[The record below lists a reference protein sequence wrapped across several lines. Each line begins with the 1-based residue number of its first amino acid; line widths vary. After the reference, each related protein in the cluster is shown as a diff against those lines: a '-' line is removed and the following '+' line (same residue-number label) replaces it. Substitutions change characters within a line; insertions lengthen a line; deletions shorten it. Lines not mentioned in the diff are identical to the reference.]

1 MPCIRGTPLLTYTG
15 MSNAQLIERLTRA
28 AAVFEGTGILAA
40 YAFGSRISGRPR
52 PDSDCDVGY
61 FRDLSAAPA
70 PLPLRDEMRLADA
83 LSRAAGVE
91 VDLRDLSDAP
101 LEARGRA
108 VEEGVRLFS
117 GDDVLRVGLERD
129 LLARYH
135 DYKDVFRRMHAL
147 RLRGRGRTH

>member
-1 MPCIRGTPLLTYTG
+1 MADT
-15 MSNAQLIERLTRA
+15 QLIEKLTRA
-28 AAVFEGTGILAA
+28 AAVFEGTGVLAA
-40 YAFGSRISGRPR
+40 YAFGSRIAGRPR

-70 PLPLRDEMRLADA
+70 PLPFREEMHLADV
-83 LSRAAGVE
+83 LSQAAGVE

-108 VEEGVRLFS
+108 VEEGARLFS
-117 GDDVLRVGLERD
+117 GDDVRRVGLERD

-135 DYKDVFRRMHAL
+135 DYKDVFRHMHEL
-147 RLRGRGRTH
+147 RLRGGAGGRTH

>member
-1 MPCIRGTPLLTYTG
+1 MADT
-15 MSNAQLIERLTRA
+15 QLIEKLRRA
-28 AAVFEGTGILAA
+28 AAVFEGTGVLAA
-40 YAFGSRISGRPR
+40 YAFGSRITGRPR

-61 FRDLSAAPA
+61 FRELSAAPD
-70 PLPLRDEMRLADA
+70 PLPFREEMRLADV
-83 LSRAAGVE
+83 LSQAAGVE

-117 GDDVLRVGLERD
+117 GDDVRRVGLERD

-135 DYKDVFRRMHAL
+135 DYKDAFRHMHEL
-147 RLRGRGRTH
+147 RLRSGAGRRTH